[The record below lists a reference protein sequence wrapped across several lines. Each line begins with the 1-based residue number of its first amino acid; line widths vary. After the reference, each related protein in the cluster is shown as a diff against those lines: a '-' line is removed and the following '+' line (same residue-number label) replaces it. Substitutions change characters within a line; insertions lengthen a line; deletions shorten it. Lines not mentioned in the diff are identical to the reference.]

1 MVDFHLTDISKV
13 VQLVLAPAFV
23 VAGIGTFVT
32 ILTQRLARVVDQWVK
47 LDEAHPQR
55 EVESVELGL
64 SRDVLSRRAQMIRR
78 AILRCTFAAIIICS
92 LIGLLFLDA
101 MISVD
106 LSYLIA
112 LVFVLAMTALIA
124 GLTYFLREIHLAT
137 APLRARLHR

>member
-47 LDEAHPQR
+47 LDETHPQR
-55 EVESVELGL
+55 EVESAELGL

-78 AILRCTFAAIIICS
+78 AILLCTFAAIIICS

-101 MISVD
+101 MTSTD
-106 LSYLIA
+106 LSMLIA
-112 LVFVLAMTALIA
+112 LVFVLAKTALIF

-137 APLRARLHR
+137 APLRDRLRR

>member
-78 AILRCTFAAIIICS
+78 AILLCTFAAIIICS

-124 GLTYFLREIHLAT
+124 GLTYFLQEIHLAT

>member
-32 ILTQRLARVVDQWVK
+32 ILTQRLARVVDQWSK

-55 EVESVELGL
+55 EAESVELGL

-78 AILRCTFAAIIICS
+78 AILLCTFAAIIICS

-101 MISVD
+101 MISTD
-106 LSYLIA
+106 LSMLIA
-112 LVFVLAMTALIA
+112 LVFVLAMTALIG

-137 APLRARLHR
+137 APLRDRLRR

>member
-47 LDEAHPQR
+47 LDETHPQR
-55 EVESVELGL
+55 EVESAELGL

-78 AILRCTFAAIIICS
+78 AILLCTFAAIIICS

-101 MISVD
+101 MTSTAGSPRSSASRTGRTCATGPTRADVG
-106 LSYLIA
+106 SA
-112 LVFVLAMTALIA
+112 L
-124 GLTYFLREIHLAT
+124 
-137 APLRARLHR
+137 

>member
-78 AILRCTFAAIIICS
+78 AILLCTFAAIIICS

>member
-1 MVDFHLTDISKV
+1 MVDFHLTDISRV

-64 SRDVLSRRAQMIRR
+64 SRDVLSRRAQLIRR
-78 AILRCTFAAIIICS
+78 AILLCTFAAIIICS
-92 LIGLLFLDA
+92 LIGLLFVDA
-101 MISVD
+101 MIRTD
-106 LSYLIA
+106 LSVLIA
-112 LVFVLAMTALIA
+112 LVFVLAMTALIG
-124 GLTYFLREIHLAT
+124 GLIYFLREIHLAT
-137 APLRARLHR
+137 APLRARLLR

>member
-47 LDEAHPQR
+47 LDETHPQR
-55 EVESVELGL
+55 EVESAELGL

-78 AILRCTFAAIIICS
+78 AILLCTFAAIIICS

-101 MISVD
+101 MTSTD
-106 LSYLIA
+106 LSMLIA
-112 LVFVLAMTALIA
+112 LVQFERYLPRCLEIEMRPLEAQRTHALQ
-124 GLTYFLREIHLAT
+124 
-137 APLRARLHR
+137 RLE

>member
-1 MVDFHLTDISKV
+1 MVDFHLTDISRV

-64 SRDVLSRRAQMIRR
+64 SRDVLSERARLLRR
-78 AILRCTFAAIIICS
+78 AILLCTFAAIIICS
-92 LIGLLFLDA
+92 LIGLLFVDA
-101 MISVD
+101 MTRTD
-106 LSYLIA
+106 LSVLIA
-112 LVFVLAMTALIA
+112 LVFVLAMTALIG
-124 GLTYFLREIHLAT
+124 GLIYFLREIHLAT
-137 APLRARLHR
+137 APLRDRLRR

>member
-1 MVDFHLTDISKV
+1 MVDFHLTDISRV

-64 SRDVLSRRAQMIRR
+64 SRDVLSRRAQLIRR
-78 AILRCTFAAIIICS
+78 AILLCTFAAIIICS
-92 LIGLLFLDA
+92 LIGLLFVDA
-101 MISVD
+101 MTRTD
-106 LSYLIA
+106 LSVLIA
-112 LVFVLAMTALIA
+112 LVFVLAMTALIG
-124 GLTYFLREIHLAT
+124 GLIYFLREIHLAT
-137 APLRARLHR
+137 APLRARLLR

>member
-32 ILTQRLARVVDQWVK
+32 ILTQR
-47 LDEAHPQR
+47 
-55 EVESVELGL
+55 EVESAELGL

-78 AILRCTFAAIIICS
+78 AILLCTFAAIIICS

-101 MISVD
+101 MTSTD
-106 LSYLIA
+106 LSMLIA
-112 LVFVLAMTALIA
+112 LVFVLAMTALIF

-137 APLRARLHR
+137 APLRDRLRR